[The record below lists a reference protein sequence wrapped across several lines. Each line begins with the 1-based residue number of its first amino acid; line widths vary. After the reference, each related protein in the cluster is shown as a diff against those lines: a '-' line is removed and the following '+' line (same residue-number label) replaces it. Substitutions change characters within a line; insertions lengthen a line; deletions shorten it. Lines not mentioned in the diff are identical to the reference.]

1 MCGITGIMSTKRGS
15 AAIIESMTSALSHR
29 GPDSHGTWID
39 HDNNIYFGHQRLS
52 IVDLSSA
59 GNQPM
64 HSACN
69 RYCIIYN
76 GEIYNTNE
84 IRKKLIVTGRQF
96 RGYSDTEVI
105 IESCATWGIR
115 EAVNKLVGMFAFA
128 LWDKEEKILYLVR
141 DRLGIKPLYWGRFG
155 GLFLFGSELKALRE
169 HPGWTPEVDR
179 SALAAYLRH
188 NYVPTPHSI
197 YKNVFKLKPGCM
209 LSLRP
214 GGEPDIHQYW
224 NMEQVISQG
233 KDNSSQADE
242 KVLIRDMEAIIEE
255 AVCKRMIADVPLG
268 AFLSGG
274 IDSSL
279 VVSLMQKHS
288 DRPVR
293 TYTIGFSEPDYNEA
307 EYAAKVAAHLGT
319 DHNEF
324 YVTPDDAMKVIPD
337 LSEIYD
343 EPFSDSSQI
352 PTYLVSKLT
361 RQHVTVAL
369 TGDGGDEVFA
379 GYSRYFLADRLDRAI
394 RLMGRPGCK
403 VLQRSINLCSAD
415 SWSKIL
421 GHLPGRLNIPQIGDK
436 LYKLADVLVDDRYA
450 RYIKLVSHWDK
461 PDEVVLDALEA
472 KSAIS
477 ENQFISTM
485 SEYVEQMQY
494 LDTISYLHDD
504 ILTKVDRASMAVSLE
519 ARVPLLDHNVVEYA
533 WTLPL
538 SMKVRNGKGKWLLR
552 RMLGK
557 YLPDKLIERPKM
569 GFAVPLHKWLR
580 GPLRDWAESLLDERK
595 LTEQGYLDPVRVREK
610 WTEHLSG
617 KRNWQYYLWD
627 ILMFQAWHERWME

>member
-1 MCGITGIMSTKRGS
+1 
-15 AAIIESMTSALSHR
+15 
-29 GPDSHGTWID
+29 
-39 HDNNIYFGHQRLS
+39 
-52 IVDLSSA
+52 
-59 GNQPM
+59 
-64 HSACN
+64 
-69 RYCIIYN
+69 
-76 GEIYNTNE
+76 
-84 IRKKLIVTGRQF
+84 
-96 RGYSDTEVI
+96 
-105 IESCATWGIR
+105 
-115 EAVNKLVGMFAFA
+115 

-155 GLFLFGSELKALRE
+155 GLFLFGSELKALRG
-169 HPGWTPEVDR
+169 HPGWVPEIDR
-179 SALAAYLRH
+179 NALAAYLRH

-197 YKNVFKLKPGCM
+197 YKNIFKLQPGCILTFKPG
-209 LSLRP
+209 
-214 GGEPDIHQYW
+214 GHPDIHQYW

-233 KDNSSQADE
+233 KDRSSLADE
-242 KVLIRDMEAIIEE
+242 EALIRNMEDIIEE
-255 AVCKRMIADVPLG
+255 AVCRRMISDVPLG

-279 VVSLMQKHS
+279 IVSLMQKHS
-288 DRPVR
+288 ERPVK

-307 EYAAKVAAHLGT
+307 EYAGKVAAHLGT
-319 DHNEF
+319 DHHEF

-337 LSEIYD
+337 LPDIYD

-352 PTYLVSKLT
+352 PTYLISKLT
-361 RQHVTVAL
+361 RQHVTVTL

-394 RLMGRPGCK
+394 RLMGRPGRH
-403 VLQRSINLCSAD
+403 VLQRCINLCSAD
-415 SWSKIL
+415 LWSKIL

-436 LYKLADVLVDDRYA
+436 LYKLADILIDDRYA

-461 PDEVVLDALEA
+461 PDEIVLDAQEA
-472 KSAIS
+472 NSAIS
-477 ENQFISTM
+477 NNQFITTM
-485 SEYVEQMQY
+485 TEYVEQMQY

-519 ARVPLLDHNVVEYA
+519 ARVPLLDHKVVEYA

-538 SMKVRNGKGKWLLR
+538 SMKIRDGKGKWLLR

-569 GFAVPLHKWLR
+569 GFAIPIHKWLR

-595 LTEQGYLDPVRVREK
+595 LAEQGYLDPARVREK